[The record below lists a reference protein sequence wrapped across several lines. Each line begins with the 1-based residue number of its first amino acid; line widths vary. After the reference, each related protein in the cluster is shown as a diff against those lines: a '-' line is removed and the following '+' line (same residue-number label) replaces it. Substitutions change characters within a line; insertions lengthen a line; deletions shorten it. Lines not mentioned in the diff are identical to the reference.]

1 MCVAGRRPS
10 RDTASLSRV
19 LADPV
24 LQLPEAGA
32 PPSPSLLPP
41 HPPGLAVGAPRL
53 LRLSR
58 NLPEH
63 RVPAC
68 LLRSGPYQSLS
79 TVLLEYANFC
89 VVFESVRGRDW
100 ASTSEGTQWPLISYS
115 GPFCVC
121 RSAAVMASENKVWA
135 RGAGWAW
142 VQTPPRGADPRV
154 YSLLPCHTRVF
165 ARARLSA
172 SPSRSPLHLLPP
184 VRGRPWWPE
193 RNSLL
198 TVSPETRA
206 APPFKVSPGSGHL
219 SPPSLSPPRAQ
230 LPLLCGVSNCRAS

>member
-1 MCVAGRRPS
+1 MRLAWDEYVRGRTSPLTGHREPEPCPRRPRS
-10 RDTASLSRV
+10 AASGSGRP
-19 LADPV
+19 AFS
-24 LQLPEAGA
+24 LPPA
-32 PPSPSLLPP
+32 PP
-41 HPPGLAVGAPRL
+41 PPGLAVGAPRL
-53 LRLSR
+53 PRLSR

-142 VQTPPRGADPRV
+142 VQTHPRGADPRV
-154 YSLLPCHTRVF
+154 YSLLPFT
-165 ARARLSA
+165 L
-172 SPSRSPLHLLPP
+172 
-184 VRGRPWWPE
+184 
-193 RNSLL
+193 
-198 TVSPETRA
+198 VSSH
-206 APPFKVSPGSGHL
+206 VLG
-219 SPPSLSPPRAQ
+219 
-230 LPLLCGVSNCRAS
+230 